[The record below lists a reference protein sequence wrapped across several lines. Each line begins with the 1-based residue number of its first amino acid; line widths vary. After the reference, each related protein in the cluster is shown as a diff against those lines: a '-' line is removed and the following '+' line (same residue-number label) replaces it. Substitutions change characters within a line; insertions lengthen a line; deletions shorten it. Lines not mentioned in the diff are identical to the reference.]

1 MLTHTSTI
9 VNMKCPQSPTT
20 YIFKPI
26 HTFHAVVILA
36 RRGKCTYEQK
46 AKTATALLP
55 PGVVRYLLVFD
66 NIDESKLIEMASE
79 TGHRGEGKVPG
90 VDVGMLFISK
100 ASGEDLIGAIVHQ
113 SGASRRAG
121 GPRLLLD
128 GYTRWYP
135 GGDGYDPV
143 TWMGALLLALGCLLS
158 CTCLF
163 VSESIRE
170 AGDGAAVVVR
180 RRERVTLLTEEEVN
194 TLPEIV
200 FREDGHDKPVCENN
214 DERDGGEDTK
224 VKAPRTAD
232 DEGEKA
238 PVEKNDLTTPLLE
251 ESASSLPPR
260 TDPSP
265 LHENFDNTAC
275 SICLEEYC
283 DGHRLR
289 VLPCHHAFHSHCI
302 GPWLTRRSPTCPLCK
317 AEFEGAGGEDDDD
330 DDDHENSSSSSN
342 MGNDEEDDDDTIAN
356 DGEEETG
363 TRTIAR
369 MLGIDLEAATGRAAL
384 RRSSGDGG
392 SRYVRIRVPEVS
404 DESDSDSSGSDY
416 SAGSAVFGFW
426 RFVFRRHRGTRDEEE
441 LISVEGRQ
449 QVQEVAAAAA
459 QAMRR
464 QQQQQEEE
472 YDDGGADE
480 ELVVDEGEA
489 EAEDEASI
497 EVSQH
502 REQGENLN
510 RTESCQEEE
519 QPLASTGP
527 VRSEDDLEYDLECG
541 RRSQELREPL
551 LTEEERSAST
561 PHA

>member
-1 MLTHTSTI
+1 
-9 VNMKCPQSPTT
+9 MKCPQSPT
-20 YIFKPI
+20 
-26 HTFHAVVILA
+26 VVILA

-55 PGVVRYLLVFD
+55 HNVVRYLLVFD

-79 TGHRGEGKVPG
+79 TGHSGEGKVPG
-90 VDVGMLFISK
+90 VNVGMLFISK
-100 ASGEDLIGAIVHQ
+100 ASGEDLIGTIVNQ
-113 SGASRRAG
+113 SAASRRAG

-200 FREDGHDKPVCENN
+200 FREDGHDKPVRECN
-214 DERDGGEDTK
+214 DERDEGSGEDI
-224 VKAPRTAD
+224 KAKALRTVD
-232 DEGEKA
+232 DGEEKL

-251 ESASSLPPR
+251 ESASSLPPQ

-317 AEFEGAGGEDDDD
+317 AEFEGAGGADDDD
-330 DDDHENSSSSSN
+330 DDDENSSSSSK
-342 MGNDEEDDDDTIAN
+342 MGSEEEEDDDAMAN
-356 DGEEETG
+356 NGEEETG

-392 SRYVRIRVPEVS
+392 SRFVRIRAPEVS
-404 DESDSDSSGSDY
+404 DESDSDSSDSAN
-416 SAGSAVFGFW
+416 SAGSSVFGFW
-426 RFVFRRHRGTRDEEE
+426 RFVFRRHRGRRDEEE
-441 LISVEGRQ
+441 LVSVEGRQ
-449 QVQEVAAAAA
+449 QVQQVAAAAA
-459 QAMRR
+459 QAMR
-464 QQQQQEEE
+464 QQRQQQEEE
-472 YDDGGADE
+472 HDEGADE
-480 ELVVDEGEA
+480 DNVEDEGEA
-489 EAEDEASI
+489 DEDEDEPSI

-502 REQGENLN
+502 QEQGENLN
-510 RTESCQEEE
+510 RTEPCQVEE
-519 QPLASTGP
+519 QPLASAGP
-527 VRSEDDLEYDLECG
+527 AHNGDDLERG
-541 RRSQELREPL
+541 RRSQEHREPL
-551 LTEEERSAST
+551 LTEEERSASI

>member
-1 MLTHTSTI
+1 MHT
-9 VNMKCPQSPTT
+9 C
-20 YIFKPI
+20 
-26 HTFHAVVILA
+26 HAVVILA

-55 PGVVRYLLVFD
+55 PSVVRYLLVFD

-100 ASGEDLIGAIVHQ
+100 ASGEDLIGAIVNQ

-200 FREDGHDKPVCENN
+200 FREDGHDKPVRENN
-214 DERDGGEDTK
+214 DERDGEEETK
-224 VKAPRTAD
+224 EKAPRTTD
-232 DEGEKA
+232 DEGEKL

-275 SICLEEYC
+275 AICLEEYC

-317 AEFEGAGGEDDDD
+317 AEFEGAGGENDDDD
-330 DDDHENSSSSSN
+330 DDENSSSSSN
-342 MGNDEEDDDDTIAN
+342 LGNDEEDDDGTMAN

-392 SRYVRIRVPEVS
+392 SRYVRIRAPEVS
-404 DESDSDSSGSDY
+404 DESDDDTSSSDSDNSTGS
-416 SAGSAVFGFW
+416 SVFGFW
-426 RFVFRRHRGTRDEEE
+426 RFVFRRHRGRRDEEE
-441 LISVEGRQ
+441 SVSFEERQ
-449 QVQEVAAAAA
+449 QVQQVAAAAA

-472 YDDGGADE
+472 YDGGADE
-480 ELVVDEGEA
+480 EHVVDEGEA
-489 EAEDEASI
+489 DVEAEDEPSF
-497 EVSQH
+497 ELSQH
-502 REQGENLN
+502 QEEGENLN

-519 QPLASTGP
+519 RPLASSGS
-527 VRSEDDLEYDLECG
+527 VRDGDDLECG

-551 LTEEERSAST
+551 LT
-561 PHA
+561 

>member
-330 DDDHENSSSSSN
+330 DDDNSSNLSN
-342 MGNDEEDDDDTIAN
+342 LGDDDEDDVMAEN
-356 DGEEETG
+356 DGEEEAG

-369 MLGIDLEAATGRAAL
+369 MLGIDLEAATGRAAF
-384 RRSSGDGG
+384 RRSNGDGG
-392 SRYVRIRVPEVS
+392 SRFVRIRAPEVNDES
-404 DESDSDSSGSDY
+404 DNDSSDSDSSEGS
-416 SAGSAVFGFW
+416 SVFGFW
-426 RFVFRRHRGTRDEEE
+426 RFVFRRHRGRRDEEE
-441 LISVEGRQ
+441 LVSVEGHH

-459 QAMRR
+459 QAIM
-464 QQQQQEEE
+464 QQQQQGD
-472 YDDGGADE
+472 YNGGADE
-480 ELVVDEGEA
+480 EDVADEGEG
-489 EAEDEASI
+489 ETENGPSVDQ
-497 EVSQH
+497 SQH
-502 REQGENLN
+502 QEEGEESD
-510 RTESCQEEE
+510 RTESHQEQER
-519 QPLASTGP
+519 PLASTGTAHG
-527 VRSEDDLEYDLECG
+527 EDDLECG

-551 LTEEERSAST
+551 LTEEERSSSS
-561 PHA
+561 PHV

>member
-1 MLTHTSTI
+1 M
-9 VNMKCPQSPTT
+9 
-20 YIFKPI
+20 
-26 HTFHAVVILA
+26 
-36 RRGKCTYEQK
+36 
-46 AKTATALLP
+46 
-55 PGVVRYLLVFD
+55 FD
-66 NIDESKLIEMASE
+66 NVEESKLIEMASE
-79 TGHRGEGKVPG
+79 TGHSGEGGKVPG

-100 ASGEDLIGAIVHQ
+100 ASGEDLIGTIVHQ
-113 SGASRRAG
+113 SAASRRAG

-128 GYTRWYP
+128 GYARWYP

-200 FREDGHDKPVCENN
+200 FREDGRDKPVRECN
-214 DERDGGEDTK
+214 DPERDEGSGEDIK
-224 VKAPRTAD
+224 VKASGTVD
-232 DEGEKA
+232 DEGEKL

-251 ESASSLPPR
+251 ESASSLPPQ

-317 AEFEGAGGEDDDD
+317 AEFEGAGGADDDD
-330 DDDHENSSSSSN
+330 DDDENSSSSSI
-342 MGNDEEDDDDTIAN
+342 MGNDEDDD
-356 DGEEETG
+356 EEETG

-392 SRYVRIRVPEVS
+392 SRFVRIRAPEGS
-404 DESDSDSSGSDY
+404 DESDSDSSGSDN
-416 SAGSAVFGFW
+416 SAGSSVFGFW
-426 RFVFRRHRGTRDEEE
+426 RFVFRRHRERRDEEE
-441 LISVEGRQ
+441 LVSVEGRQ
-449 QVQEVAAAAA
+449 QVQQVAAAAA
-459 QAMRR
+459 QAMRQ

-472 YDDGGADE
+472 HDGGADE
-480 ELVVDEGEA
+480 DHVEDEGEA
-489 EAEDEASI
+489 DAEDEDEPSI

-502 REQGENLN
+502 QEQGESLN
-510 RTESCQEEE
+510 STEPCQEEE
-519 QPLASTGP
+519 QPLASAGP
-527 VRSEDDLEYDLECG
+527 AHHGDDLVECG

-561 PHA
+561 PHV